1 MGLVRRLRVLLDQLL
16 RARTL
21 AALGVFA
28 GLSAAMLLLGRGAA
42 QYEQNLALNLAS
54 EFLGAFVILFALTP
68 IVRRAQQGGV
78 REHRRLDFE
87 WYTDRVMAARTTVR
101 VLHTFSRLFAHPYD
115 RRFLKAADALVRR
128 HGRVQILLLDPDSP
142 AAAQRTAEL
151 GGHGDVGLQTRRNLR
166 VLDAFRRGLDE
177 GLRRRFEVRLYRA
190 APSVQIYQWDGRL
203 LASFLPLGRMS
214 GDSVQL
220 EVSVE
225 SPLGTFVAERFDELW
240 RQARPIDEYMALRL
254 TVDDGAEAREY
265 TSRFVTVDGR
275 HYVADAEVL
284 AHLARCRDRV
294 VRALLSGQDYTV
306 DIATDEESDVRAVFM
321 EKYDRAE
328 PAFVRLTPR

>member
-1 MGLVRRLRVLLDQLL
+1 MGLVRQLRVLLDQLL

-21 AALGVFA
+21 AALAVFA
-28 GLSAAMLLLGRGAA
+28 GLSAALLLAARGAM
-42 QYEQNLALNLAS
+42 QYRQNLALNLAA

-68 IVRRAQQGGV
+68 ILRRAQQGGV

-87 WYTDRVMAARTTVR
+87 WYTDRVMGARTTVR
-101 VLHTFSRLFAHPYD
+101 VLHTFSRLFAQPYD
-115 RRFLKAADALVRR
+115 RRFLRAAAALLRR

-166 VLDAFRRGLDE
+166 LLDAFRRSLDD

-203 LASFLPLGRMS
+203 LASFLPLGRLS
-214 GDSVQL
+214 GDNVQL
-220 EVSVE
+220 EVSVD

-240 RQARPIDEYMALRL
+240 RQARPIDEYMTLRL

-265 TSRFVTVDGR
+265 ASRFVTVDGR

-284 AHLARCRDRV
+284 AHLARCRDRA
-294 VRALLSGQDYTV
+294 VRAVLSGTDYTV
-306 DIATDEESDVRAVFM
+306 DVVSDESDVRAVFL
-321 EKYDRAE
+321 EKYDRTE